1 MLSADSREHPFF
13 IMKVLGGSNERTMPA
28 WTNSWISD
36 RLERMSKQGDN
47 PNYSYG
53 GNCGSAKGVQQLI
66 FMLESLFFC
75 TFSGKIFFGKT
86 DHGS

>member
-1 MLSADSREHPFF
+1 
-13 IMKVLGGSNERTMPA
+13 
-28 WTNSWISD
+28 
-36 RLERMSKQGDN
+36 MSKQGDN

-53 GNCGSAKGVQQLI
+53 GSCGSAKGVQQLI